1 MEKIAI
7 IMSNIWIY
15 RNQVVFRKNHP
26 NFFLVNEKAMIN
38 FQNLQ
43 GCLIDSFIQ
52 NEGRS
57 VLRVVEKWIRWIPPI
72 DEIFKLNF
80 DELKMGNKSA
90 SRGVINALMELLK

>member
-1 MEKIAI
+1 
-7 IMSNIWIY
+7 
-15 RNQVVFRKNHP
+15 
-26 NFFLVNEKAMIN
+26 MIN

>member
-1 MEKIAI
+1 
-7 IMSNIWIY
+7 
-15 RNQVVFRKNHP
+15 
-26 NFFLVNEKAMIN
+26 MIN

-72 DEIFKLNF
+72 DEKFKLNF